1 MVASIAGP
9 IHTPTTRRGRTSV
22 GAQQPVDQVAP
33 RGGQEEGGGGGDTER
48 EGGGKEGRGSAGT
61 SGEGSRSKLLF
72 LFISLSVAFCGF
84 VYFSLV

>member
-1 MVASIAGP
+1 M
-9 IHTPTTRRGRTSV
+9 
-22 GAQQPVDQVAP
+22 GAEQPVDQVAP

-61 SGEGSRSKLLF
+61 TGEGGRSKLLF